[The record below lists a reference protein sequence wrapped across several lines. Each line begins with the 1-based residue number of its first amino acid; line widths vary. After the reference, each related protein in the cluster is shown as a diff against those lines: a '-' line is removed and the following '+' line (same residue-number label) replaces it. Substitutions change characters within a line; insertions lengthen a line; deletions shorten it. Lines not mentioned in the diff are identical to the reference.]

1 MGRIS
6 GLFIAGSLALM
17 SGSAACE
24 CSPLPGWQAVAKAA
38 EGKFLIFGE
47 THGTEQSPTAFGE
60 YVCAVSGDEPVLVAV
75 ELSAFYNEG
84 LQTAWQASPE
94 EFRAAL
100 LNNVEELPKRIDGV
114 GSVSMISMLT
124 KLHALKADGAD
135 IDIVAFNGPRD
146 AAQFEKFSDLLGQE
160 PHESAQADNIRIAAE
175 KRDYRH
181 VIVLVGGVH
190 AAKHEFSFGGEP
202 WKAMA
207 LKLAPDDQVIS
218 LVQRDSGGEA
228 WNCRMPDDVD
238 DGLVKAE
245 DLQCAP
251 FETFADDGMDGEA
264 RMAFWAEND
273 TVDERY
279 DGYFYLGPTTA
290 SPPAFS
296 AKE

>member
-1 MGRIS
+1 MGHIS
-6 GLFIAGSLALM
+6 GMVFAGCLALL
-17 SGSAACE
+17 SGSASAE
-24 CSPLPGWQAVAKAA
+24 CSPLPGWEAVSKAA

-47 THGTEQSPTAFGE
+47 IHGTEQSPTAFGE

-84 LQTAWQASPE
+84 LQTAWQASPK

-100 LNNVEELPKRIDGV
+100 LDKVEELQKRIDGV

-135 IDIVAFNGPRD
+135 IDIVAFNGARD
-146 AAQFEKFSDLLGQE
+146 AAQLEKFSDLPGQE
-160 PHESAQADNIRIAAE
+160 PHESAQAYNIRIAAAE
-175 KRDYRH
+175 RDYRH
-181 VIVLVGGVH
+181 VVVLVGGVH

-207 LKLAPDDQVIS
+207 LKLAPDDEVIS
-218 LVQRDSGGEA
+218 LVQRDSGGDA
-228 WNCRMPDDVD
+228 WNCRMPDEVD
-238 DGLVKAE
+238 GEHLKAE
-245 DLQCAP
+245 DIQCAP
-251 FETFADDGMDGEA
+251 FETFADDGIDGEA

-279 DGYFYLGPTTA
+279 DGYFFLGPTTA